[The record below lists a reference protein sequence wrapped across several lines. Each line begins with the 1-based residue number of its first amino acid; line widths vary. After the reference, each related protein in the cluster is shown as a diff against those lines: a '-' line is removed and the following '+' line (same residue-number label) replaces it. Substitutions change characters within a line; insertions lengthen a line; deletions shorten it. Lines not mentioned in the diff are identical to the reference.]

1 MKAKTIALVC
11 AVATCG
17 VAFAAS
23 EAEEEKSEGW
33 AYNPGEGVS
42 FDEQPI
48 VSAEATLEFH
58 SKYLTYGLVDNNEP
72 ILKPIG
78 WMTFFDWVSLGVE
91 AYFDITKYG
100 RRAGYTS
107 RAWQYT
113 ELYPGIAI
121 EHSFS
126 PDDYEWLPTTIY
138 LAVTYQYEFHPNS
151 KYKGGDGPDGQAD
164 DSQFWMFEVSLPDLC
179 FEPKFYYERDVMRD
193 DGTYLNLEIGH
204 TIALIDGAEEG
215 EDPVLTFRPSIAQG
229 FGNAM
234 RVRGYLSRT
243 NSEGEEVA
251 LDHSGLMDLCVK
263 GELAWQ
269 ICDYCSLS
277 GYVAYS
283 DFVFDREIRE
293 AAREYERTGDWD
305 HSWNFTA
312 GLALKVNF

>member
-1 MKAKTIALVC
+1 MKTKTMVLVC
-11 AVATCG
+11 VAAVCG
-17 VAFAAS
+17 AAFADE
-23 EAEEEKSEGW
+23 EAETSGW

-42 FDEQPI
+42 FNEQPI
-48 VSAEATLEFH
+48 VSAEASLAFD
-58 SKYLTYGLVDNNEP
+58 SKYLSYGLVDNNEP

-78 WMTFFDWVSLGVE
+78 SMTFFDWFSLTVE
-91 AYFDITKYG
+91 AYFDVTKYG

-113 ELYPGIAI
+113 ELYPGAAI
-121 EHSFS
+121 GHSFS
-126 PDDYEWLPTTIY
+126 PDDYEWLPTTIDFSIS
-138 LAVTYQYEFHPNS
+138 YQYEFHPNS

-179 FEPKFYYERDVMRD
+179 FEPRFYYERDVMRD

-204 TIALIDGAEEG
+204 TFPLIDGAEEG

-229 FGNAM
+229 FGNTM
-234 RVRGYLSRT
+234 RVRSYLTRATSDG
-243 NSEGEEVA
+243 EGA
-251 LDHSGLMDLCVK
+251 PLDKSGLMDLCVK

-269 ICDYCSLS
+269 VCEFCTLG
-277 GYVAYS
+277 GYVAYT
-283 DFVFDREIRE
+283 DYVFDSRMRE

-312 GLALKVNF
+312 GLALTLNF